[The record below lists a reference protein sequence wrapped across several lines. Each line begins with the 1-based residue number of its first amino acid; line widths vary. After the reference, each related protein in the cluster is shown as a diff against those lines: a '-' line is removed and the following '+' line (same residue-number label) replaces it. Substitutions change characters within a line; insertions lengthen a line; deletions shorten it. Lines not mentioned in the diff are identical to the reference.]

1 MTVNGGSLEHLL
13 RIVGRRM
20 LAIHI
25 EPFVLDDGRGW
36 CVTVSNPGVDVV
48 AVGSQ
53 PTLGEAVARVLD
65 QLPPGLVER
74 EARA

>member
-36 CVTVSNPGVDVV
+36 CVTVPSPRR
-48 AVGSQ
+48 S
-53 PTLGEAVARVLD
+53 RR
-65 QLPPGLVER
+65 ER
-74 EARA
+74 S